1 MIKISVDQN
10 DFNRIIQS
18 MKNIEKSEESVLKTA
33 LNNTAK
39 KAQKLLTQRA
49 EEVYSGAAP
58 QGILGRSEIRKATV
72 SKVSIQLLFKSEQPG
87 IEAHTVSLTVPVRTT
102 YSGGKRVK
110 FPILASQLRGAGLKP
125 LSGEKGL
132 AFWVKFKNGKQA
144 IVSRRKGQ
152 RKKTSGKDVLKRIMG
167 SSDMVMVRNEKVYGV
182 EEENIANVLH
192 EQIDKVLMKV
202 MGGQ

>member
-10 DFNRIIQS
+10 DFNRIVQS

-39 KAQKLLTQRA
+39 KAQKLLAQRA
-49 EEVYSGAAP
+49 EAVYSGAAP
-58 QGILGRSEIRKATV
+58 QGILGRSKIKKATV
-72 SKVSIQLLFKSEQPG
+72 SNVSIQILFTSEQPG

-102 YSGGKRVK
+102 YSNGKRVK
-110 FPILASQLRGAGLKP
+110 FPILASQLRGSGLKP
-125 LSGEKGL
+125 LAGEKGL

-144 IVSRRKGQ
+144 IVSRGKGQ
-152 RKKTSGKDVLKRIMG
+152 KEKTKRKNVLKRIMG

-182 EEENIANVLH
+182 EEEKISNILH
-192 EQIDKVLMKV
+192 EQIDKTLMKV
-202 MGGQ
+202 LGGK